1 VLYACLSPAARSTDG
16 SIYRTDDVGQTW
28 KRFDHGVKA
37 EATMMGVT
45 AHPHDPN
52 QVYGVSRF
60 GQVFGTQDGG
70 RSWSESRL
78 PEGVRDVYAA
88 ACGSTSRQPPEPS
101 VLSLPSPALR
111 ERVPTAARRVRA
123 QMADLLSSLEPVQ
136 AVDRLS
142 EAAMVLRGFARDDVA
157 ELVAA

>member
-1 VLYACLSPAARSTDG
+1 VFLANRMGLFRSDDRGEHWKDMEINRFSPLTYGRDIRVSPHDPKVLYACLSPAARSTDG

-45 AHPHDPN
+45 VHPHDPN

-78 PEGVRDVYAA
+78 PEGVRDVYAV
-88 ACGSTSRQPPEPS
+88 ACG
-101 VLSLPSPALR
+101 
-111 ERVPTAARRVRA
+111 
-123 QMADLLSSLEPVQ
+123 
-136 AVDRLS
+136 
-142 EAAMVLRGFARDDVA
+142 
-157 ELVAA
+157 